1 MYPLEKFIDYRGY
14 RVLWRTGDVS
24 RICLCVVGI
33 AVGIEGEANTAV
45 KVVRIFLLG
54 RKECAVYSIEVILR
68 RN

>member
-1 MYPLEKFIDYRGY
+1 M
-14 RVLWRTGDVS
+14 
-24 RICLCVVGI
+24 GI